1 MCEARYWPAWYAGVV
16 KQLIP
21 KIPVGQWVE
30 WLVDWATINLA
41 PLFGV
46 IKIIIKY
53 LVDNLSGAFLFLP
66 PVVFI
71 ILFFLLAWYIA
82 GLRVAIGTGV
92 GLFMLHNLD
101 IWEPSMHT
109 LAMVISATIVALFVG
124 IPMGIWTARSNTAS
138 RIIMPLLDFMQTMPP
153 FVYLIPAVFFFGIGT
168 VPGLIATVV
177 FAMPPAI
184 RLTGLGIRQV
194 PVELVEAAEAFGST
208 QYQKLVKVQL
218 PVAMPTIMAGVNQ
231 CIMLSL
237 SMVVIAAMI
246 GASGLG
252 KEVLRGIQRLDVSTG
267 FEGGLAIVI
276 IAIILDRITQNLSR
290 KSN

>member
-1 MCEARYWPAWYAGVV
+1 M
-16 KQLIP
+16 P
-21 KIPVGQWVE
+21 KIPVGHWVE
-30 WLVDWATINLA
+30 WLVEWATINLN
-41 PLFGV
+41 PLFEV
-46 IKIIIKY
+46 IKAVIKF
-53 LVDNLSGAFLFLP
+53 LVDNLSEIFLFIP
-66 PVVFI
+66 PLIFI
-71 ILFFLLAWYIA
+71 MLFFLLAWYIA
-82 GLRVAIGTGV
+82 GLRVAIGSGA
-92 GLFMLHNLD
+92 GLFLLYNLN

-109 LAMVISATIVALFVG
+109 LAMVISATIVALVIG
-124 IPMGIWTARSNTAS
+124 IPLGIWTARSNTVNK
-138 RIIMPLLDFMQTMPP
+138 IVMPLLDFMQTMPP

-208 QYQKLVKVQL
+208 QYQKLIKVQL

-252 KEVLRGIQRLDVSTG
+252 REVLRGIQRLDVSTG

-276 IAIILDRITQNLSR
+276 IAIILDRITQNLGHKRSR
-290 KSN
+290 PPQN

>member
-1 MCEARYWPAWYAGVV
+1 M
-16 KQLIP
+16 IP
-21 KIPVGQWVE
+21 KIPIGQGVE
-30 WLVDWATINLA
+30 WLVEWATINLS
-41 PLFGV
+41 PFFGV
-46 IKIIIKY
+46 IKAIIKF
-53 LVDNLSGAFLFLP
+53 LVDNLSGAFLIIP
-66 PVVFI
+66 PAIFI

-82 GLRVAIGTGV
+82 GLRVAIGSGA
-92 GLFMLHNLD
+92 GLFLLYNLN

-109 LAMVISATIVALFVG
+109 LAMVISATIVALLVG
-124 IPMGIWTARSNTAS
+124 IPLGIWTARSKSAS
-138 RIIMPLLDFMQTMPP
+138 RVIMPLLDFMQTMPP

-184 RLTGLGIRQV
+184 RLTSLGIRQV

-276 IAIILDRITQNLSR
+276 IAIILDRVTQNLGHKR
-290 KSN
+290 KNPS